1 MKCTFCNHPTG
12 FLKSYHQECYE
23 QTKKTVDIIE
33 RILNEYAHDGMDS
46 SLAKM
51 AIIET
56 AKRDELFQNYLKQ
69 STKFSGMNSIETVIW
84 KEDAITIWEYK
95 KWKQMIRTG
104 SSYERHPVWKN
115 EQVLLGKMER
125 VIFTD
130 KSVCLEIKTKPII
143 YSYKEITRV
152 GFDKI
157 FNQVFFDV
165 KTSSDTPHRFL
176 IRAYDRKQAE
186 KMNNICLLLAVMSGQ
201 KNEVIIESKEIHSK
215 G

>member
-1 MKCTFCNHPTG
+1 MN
-12 FLKSYHQECYE
+12 
-23 QTKKTVDIIE
+23 D
-33 RILNEYAHDGMDS
+33 YAHVGMDPS
-46 SLAKM
+46 VAKM

-69 STKFSGMNSIETVIW
+69 STNFSGMNSIETVIW

-130 KSVCLEIKTKPII
+130 KSVCLEIK
-143 YSYKEITRV
+143 
-152 GFDKI
+152 
-157 FNQVFFDV
+157 
-165 KTSSDTPHRFL
+165 
-176 IRAYDRKQAE
+176 
-186 KMNNICLLLAVMSGQ
+186 
-201 KNEVIIESKEIHSK
+201 KNL
-215 G
+215 